1 MPRFKMKCGHTANAT
16 DAHGY
21 PVCVICLGIKEG
33 ATEIDHEVHGN
44 EGLEGRKARCPYC
57 KKTTDS
63 RWELPFFEHK
73 PNAEYDEYY
82 DGCFGWD

>member
-1 MPRFKMKCGHTANAT
+1 MPLKMKCGHTANART
-16 DAHGY
+16 SEGD
-21 PVCVICLGIKEG
+21 PCCVICAGLKPEALI
-33 ATEIDHEVHGN
+33 IDHEVHGT

-63 RWELPFFEHK
+63 RWELAFFEHK
-73 PNAEYDEYY
+73 PESEYDEYY